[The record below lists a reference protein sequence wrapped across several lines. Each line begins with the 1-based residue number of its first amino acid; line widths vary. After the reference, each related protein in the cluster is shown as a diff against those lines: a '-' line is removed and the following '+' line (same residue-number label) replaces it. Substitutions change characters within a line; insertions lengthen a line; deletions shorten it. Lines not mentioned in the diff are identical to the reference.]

1 MKKYIMLIVL
11 VTGLSV
17 YNGQI
22 LPSSNNSEKYPVDQE
37 MVDNIREEGF
47 DHSELSNTLS
57 YMTDVLGAR
66 LTNSNDMRRAQDW
79 AVKEMNRIGLTNIEI
94 EPFMD
99 YGVSWDNEYFSLHL
113 LEPDYQV
120 MLGYPIAHTPGINGR
135 RKMAV
140 VIADIKT
147 KSDMEKYKGKLRRKA
162 VLSTPPPTIDI
173 TRYRKGV
180 ERWTDEELREIAET
194 PKPPRSPRPPRDPD
208 LITAVERN
216 AFFKKEGVAVILE
229 SRSGWLAAVRGFARP
244 GAKIDKWSRKE
255 TKIHLPIVAVT
266 PEHYNRM
273 YRILERGLPV
283 KIEIEIRTKIGK
295 AVEKAS
301 NVLGEIPGSDL
312 KDELVMLGAHFDTW
326 HASPNASDNTSGVA
340 VMLEAMRILNAVGA
354 KPRRTIRIALWS
366 GEEQGLHG
374 SREYVYK
381 HFGNPDDPE
390 VGIKPGY
397 EKLSAYF
404 NQDYGPGQY
413 RGIYLQGNE
422 GVRQAFTSWMK
433 PFKDLGM
440 TTVSLRGVGSTDHV
454 YFDRVGLP
462 AFQFLQDR
470 VGGTGGH
477 TNLDFYDTLP
487 IEDLKKNAVIV
498 ASFVYHAAMTEKRLP
513 RKQK

>member
-1 MKKYIMLIVL
+1 
-11 VTGLSV
+11 
-17 YNGQI
+17 
-22 LPSSNNSEKYPVDQE
+22 
-37 MVDNIREEGF
+37 
-47 DHSELSNTLS
+47 
-57 YMTDVLGAR
+57 
-66 LTNSNDMRRAQDW
+66 
-79 AVKEMNRIGLTNIEI
+79 
-94 EPFMD
+94 
-99 YGVSWDNEYFSLHL
+99 
-113 LEPDYQV
+113 
-120 MLGYPIAHTPGINGR
+120 
-135 RKMAV
+135 
-140 VIADIKT
+140 
-147 KSDMEKYKGKLRRKA
+147 
-162 VLSTPPPTIDI
+162 
-173 TRYRKGV
+173 
-180 ERWTDEELREIAET
+180 
-194 PKPPRSPRPPRDPD
+194 
-208 LITAVERN
+208 
-216 AFFKKEGVAVILE
+216 
-229 SRSGWLAAVRGFARP
+229 
-244 GAKIDKWSRKE
+244 
-255 TKIHLPIVAVT
+255 
-266 PEHYNRM
+266 
-273 YRILERGLPV
+273 
-283 KIEIEIRTKIGK
+283 
-295 AVEKAS
+295 
-301 NVLGEIPGSDL
+301 
-312 KDELVMLGAHFDTW
+312 MLGAHFDTW

-340 VMLEAMRILNAVGA
+340 VMLEAMRILKAVGA

-374 SREYVYK
+374 SREHVYK

-513 RKQK
+513 RK